1 MKNDK
6 YIVLEYEDKSKYD
19 KEMYNIYTKDK
30 RGLKYRYKLNREDY
44 ENFILNKEVNSI
56 KLYTSLIS
64 R

>member
-30 RGLKYRYKLNREDY
+30 MGLKYRYKLNREDY
-44 ENFILNKEVNSI
+44 ENFILDKKVNSI

>member
-1 MKNDK
+1 MKNK

-30 RGLKYRYKLNREDY
+30 MGLKYRYKLNREDY
-44 ENFILNKEVNSI
+44 ENFILDKKVNSI